1 MATPA
6 PILARTIPIV
16 QMRFV
21 NRLSEKSRKKCLCF
35 HQMFSHDAYSSRS
48 VHIGSVQYAGHNKW
62 SKIKRPKMTADLE
75 RSKQTA
81 KLCSEITS
89 AVRQGGE
96 NSDFNL
102 RLSSALSRAKS
113 AEIPKGTIENAI
125 NSGKLK
131 FSGSVF
137 AESVIY
143 EGRGPSGYSFIIEAL
158 TDNRNR
164 TRPEIKNL
172 LTKHGYVSDN
182 INCNYNVPH
191 KLMILFWIGQHITKG
206 KVNVCMGTL

>member
-21 NRLSEKSRKKCLCF
+21 NRLSEKSRKTFLCF
-35 HQMFSHDAYSSRS
+35 HRMSSHDTYSSRS
-48 VHIGSVQYAGHNKW
+48 LHVGSVQFAGHNKW
-62 SKIKRPKMTADLE
+62 SKIKRPKMSADLE

-96 NSDFNL
+96 NPDFNL

-113 AEIPKGTIENAI
+113 AEMPKGTIENAI

-131 FSGSVF
+131 LSGGVF
-137 AESVIY
+137 ADCVIY
-143 EGRGPSGYSFIIEAL
+143 EGRGPSGYSFIIEAI

-172 LTKHGYVSDN
+172 LSKHGYVSDN
-182 INCNYNVPH
+182 I
-191 KLMILFWIGQHITKG
+191 
-206 KVNVCMGTL
+206 